1 MTFDKQTQKSKYIA
15 GIKDLLRLFY
25 GTKDLNSAYR
35 KKLEFKIDGFIA
47 AGILIDLISK
57 PELQIVIDT
66 EHMSAFGMTRNER
79 REKLKF
85 QSKGATIDWDIYD
98 IPTIHRK

>member
-1 MTFDKQTQKSKYIA
+1 MHLLSQCH
-15 GIKDLLRLFY
+15 GILLNHFTLVEYFFA
-25 GTKDLNSAYR
+25 S
-35 KKLEFKIDGFIA
+35 
-47 AGILIDLISK
+47 GILIDIISK

-66 EHMSAFGMTRNER
+66 EHISAFGMTRDER

-85 QSKGATIDWDIYD
+85 QSKGVVVDWDIYD